1 MRAILCL
8 GAFVLVAPLATAS
21 AQATP
26 LLRGDSVT
34 VRGDSITVRRT
45 FVRDTVRIRALTAA
59 NESEVL
65 RVVNELRARE
75 AGILQALATIPPARV
90 AERRALEEELAKL
103 SREAFTVMSVIESR
117 CVESRTSAPAGYLGL
132 TITTDV
138 VVRDRN
144 VSVQRSVISSVE
156 PGSPAQRAG
165 LATGDF
171 VVSIAG
177 LDAMSGLPEL
187 GEKLE
192 PGRRIDVVVDR
203 NGRPLTVDVTVAP
216 RPQRFDR
223 GCPQFDR
230 AIQPLRMGGVARFWV
245 QDSADGQGNRVMY
258 MVTAPT
264 PTAPPAPPT
273 PPMSAT
279 APRAAASPRPST
291 PRAPAVTATAPT
303 PPTPPTPPA
312 VVSFGTTMGG
322 SSNVGYFAGAQFR
335 ALDDDWRA
343 VLGLKPG
350 TTGVLVNEVAPGSA
364 AAQSGLRVG
373 DVVTQIDGA
382 AASSPFVVVRLL
394 GLNEQT
400 QASLRV
406 VRAREGRVV
415 QLRWGRR

>member
-1 MRAILCL
+1 MRAILML
-8 GAFVLVAPLATAS
+8 GAFVMVAPLMVPLATAS
-21 AQATP
+21 AQTTV
-26 LLRGDSVT
+26 LIRMDTVTGRRDSV
-34 VRGDSITVRRT
+34 VERRAY
-45 FVRDTVRIRALTAA
+45 VRDTARIRALTAA

-90 AERRALEEELAKL
+90 AERRALEEELARL

-132 TITTDV
+132 TVTTDV
-138 VVRDRN
+138 VVRDRS
-144 VSVQRSVISSVE
+144 VSVQRSVVSSVE
-156 PGSPAQRAG
+156 PGSPAERAG
-165 LATGDF
+165 LATGDLI
-171 VVSIAG
+171 VSIAG
-177 LDAMSGLPEL
+177 RDAMVRFPDISEL
-187 GEKLE
+187 LE
-192 PGRRIDVVVDR
+192 PGRRVEVLAER
-203 NGRPLTVDVTVAP
+203 NGRPIGVVVTVAP

-230 AIQPLRMGGVARFWV
+230 AIQPLRLGGVARFWV
-245 QDSADGQGNRVMY
+245 QDSIDGSGNRVMY
-258 MVTAPT
+258 MVTT
-264 PTAPPAPPT
+264 PTSPEPPAV
-273 PPMSAT
+273 
-279 APRAAASPRPST
+279 AALPRP
-291 PRAPAVTATAPT
+291 AKA
-303 PPTPPTPPA
+303 PTPPA

-322 SSNVGYFAGAQFR
+322 ASNVGYFAGAQFR

-343 VLGLKPG
+343 VLGLNPG
-350 TTGVLVNEVAPGSA
+350 TTGVLVNEVASGSA

-394 GLNEQT
+394 GLNEQA

-406 VRAREGRVV
+406 VRAREARVV

>member
-1 MRAILCL
+1 MRAMLIVSAL
-8 GAFVLVAPLATAS
+8 VLVAPVAS
-21 AQATP
+21 PRVAAAQQGT
-26 LLRGDSVT
+26 RVQG
-34 VRGDSITVRRT
+34 VRIQADSITVVRRP
-45 FVRDTVRIRALTAA
+45 FVRDTVRIRELTAA

-65 RVVNELRARE
+65 DVVNELRARE
-75 AGILQALATIPPARV
+75 ARILQALASIPPARV

-132 TITTDV
+132 TVTTDV

-144 VSVQRSVISSVE
+144 VNVQRSVVSSIE
-156 PGSPAQRAG
+156 PGSPAERAG
-165 LATGDF
+165 LATGD
-171 VVSIAG
+171 VIVSIAG
-177 LDAMSGLPEL
+177 RDAMVRFPEISEL
-187 GEKLE
+187 LE
-192 PGRRIDVVVDR
+192 PGRRIEVLAER
-203 NGRPLTVDVTVAP
+203 NGRPLGAVVTVAP

-230 AIQPLRMGGVARFWV
+230 AIQPLRLGGVARFWV
-245 QDSADGQGNRVMY
+245 QDSTDGQGNRVMY

-264 PTAPPAPPT
+264 PPAPPT
-273 PPMSAT
+273 PTTMPRPAT
-279 APRAAASPRPST
+279 APRPTTPVAPS
-291 PRAPAVTATAPT
+291 APAVPATA
-303 PPTPPTPPA
+303 PTPPTPPA

-406 VRAREGRVV
+406 VRAREARVV

>member
-1 MRAILCL
+1 MRAFLL
-8 GAFVLVAPLATAS
+8 VGALVMVAPLSLATA
-21 AQATP
+21 QTLM
-26 LLRGDSVT
+26 LLRGDTISVQGDSVT
-34 VRGDSITVRRT
+34 VRRP
-45 FVRDTVRIRALTAA
+45 FVRDTLRIRQLTAA

-75 AGILQALATIPPARV
+75 AGILQALATIPATRV
-90 AERRALEEELAKL
+90 AERRALEEELARL

-144 VSVQRSVISSVE
+144 VSVERSVLSSVE
-156 PGSPAQRAG
+156 PGSPAERAG
-165 LATGDF
+165 LARGDV

-177 LDAMSGLPEL
+177 LDAMSELPSL
-187 GEKLE
+187 GEKLA
-192 PGRRIDVVVDR
+192 PGRKVDVVVER
-203 NGRPLTVDVTVAP
+203 NGRPLTMEVTVAP

-223 GCPQFDR
+223 SCPQFDR

-245 QDSADGQGNRVMY
+245 QDSTDGNGNRVMY
-258 MVTAPT
+258 MVTT
-264 PTAPPAPPT
+264 PPPPAPPT
-273 PPMSAT
+273 PAT
-279 APRAAASPRPST
+279 ASRPANLRAAVPRTAARP
-291 PRAPAVTATAPT
+291 ATAPT
-303 PPTPPTPPA
+303 APTPPA
-312 VVSFGTTMGG
+312 VVAFGTTMGG

-350 TTGVLVNEVAPGSA
+350 TSGVLVNEVAPGSA

-406 VRAREGRVV
+406 VRARETRVV
-415 QLRWGRR
+415 QLQWGRR

>member
-1 MRAILCL
+1 MRALLWIGALAVVMPL
-8 GAFVLVAPLATAS
+8 GAPA
-21 AQATP
+21 AQQ
-26 LLRGDSVT
+26 SVR
-34 VRGDSITVRRT
+34 VQADSITVLRRP
-45 FVRDTVRIRALTAA
+45 FVRDTLRIRELTAA

-90 AERRALEEELAKL
+90 AERRALEEELARL

-117 CVESRTSAPAGYLGL
+117 CVEMRASAPAGYLGL
-132 TITTDV
+132 TVTTDV
-138 VVRDRN
+138 EVRDRS
-144 VSVQRSVISSVE
+144 VSVRRSVVSSVE
-156 PGSPAQRAG
+156 PGSPAERAG
-165 LATGDF
+165 LATGD
-171 VVSIAG
+171 VIVSIAG
-177 LDAMSGLPEL
+177 RDAMVRFPEI
-187 GEKLE
+187 GELLE
-192 PGRRIDVVVDR
+192 PGRRIEVIASR
-203 NGRPLTVDVTVAP
+203 NGHPINAVVTVAP

-245 QDSADGQGNRVMY
+245 QDSTDGNGNRVMY
-258 MVTAPT
+258 MVTAPS
-264 PTAPPAPPT
+264 PPT
-273 PPMSAT
+273 PPAATTLPRPAT
-279 APRAAASPRPST
+279 APRPST
-291 PRAPAVTATAPT
+291 PSTPAVAATAPT

-350 TTGVLVNEVAPGSA
+350 TTGVLINEVAPGSA

-406 VRAREGRVV
+406 IRAREARVV